1 MQFLLDIVKLLK
13 PKTHNTI
20 ALLIVVSGLS
30 LISTSL
36 IEKILSGF
44 LQKEFDI
51 RITGE
56 NDSVV
61 GLILISLALIYHFL
75 LQKHNE
81 DQAKDS
87 LSNAQTSELTSS
99 SYSLPPNPSL
109 LGRKKELESLNTYL
123 TSSSPVSLIEGFG
136 GVGKTSLAISSA
148 YNQQSANRYQR
159 IIWLSA
165 KGLDLTLFRLIDELI
180 SALDQPYIMKLENHK
195 RPLEILKIL
204 RSQTILIILDN
215 FESVNENE
223 KGNIFNF
230 LGTIPNPSKTLITSR
245 PPCSSEPFVRNID
258 INICHLHGL
267 TQHDSME
274 LLKNELLRIGSNY
287 TEQSLLLLHEELH
300 CITEGNPLAIILTVS
315 QLGFGYSLEESIRHL
330 RTAKGN
336 IFQLLFDSAWNALEE
351 DDKRLLIMG
360 SLFAASFRKDSLRL
374 VSEMEQQRFD
384 GSFDKLVKTS
394 LIKSNYGLTDR
405 LLRFELHPLTKVYA
419 ETKGRDI
426 QDFTHDANVRLAKYY
441 VRFAK
446 HNEVRFWEGR
456 EVYAPLDDERQ
467 NISALM
473 DWCWVHNQ
481 RGLFVAIA
489 IAMADYL
496 IVKGYWQQ
504 CLDYGEKA
512 ILAAQQLRKQK
523 EEAWILIHMQGYL
536 FANRA
541 EFTRSEE
548 VLQTAIDIL
557 CNIGDTRSL
566 SEARRNLGRVYRK
579 KKDFDKAKGE
589 YLKSRDIAVQA
600 DDKALVALV
609 LNEIGKLERDLG
621 KFQNAK
627 KLFEE
632 AIATIQHI
640 DNSIHA
646 GILCN
651 MAGVAIEL
659 NEIESARQ
667 HSRDSLKYFELIDNQ
682 EGIATS
688 KWRLAVIANL
698 TNEAECCRY
707 AKEAY
712 DIFYKLGM
720 KDECEYLEHIITAS
734 C

>member
-1 MQFLLDIVKLLK
+1 M
-13 PKTHNTI
+13 
-20 ALLIVVSGLS
+20 
-30 LISTSL
+30 
-36 IEKILSGF
+36 
-44 LQKEFDI
+44 
-51 RITGE
+51 
-56 NDSVV
+56 
-61 GLILISLALIYHFL
+61 
-75 LQKHNE
+75 
-81 DQAKDS
+81 
-87 LSNAQTSELTSS
+87 
-99 SYSLPPNPSL
+99 
-109 LGRKKELESLNTYL
+109 
-123 TSSSPVSLIEGFG
+123 
-136 GVGKTSLAISSA
+136 
-148 YNQQSANRYQR
+148 
-159 IIWLSA
+159 
-165 KGLDLTLFRLIDELI
+165 
-180 SALDQPYIMKLENHK
+180 
-195 RPLEILKIL
+195 
-204 RSQTILIILDN
+204 
-215 FESVNENE
+215 
-223 KGNIFNF
+223 
-230 LGTIPNPSKTLITSR
+230 
-245 PPCSSEPFVRNID
+245 
-258 INICHLHGL
+258 
-267 TQHDSME
+267 
-274 LLKNELLRIGSNY
+274 
-287 TEQSLLLLHEELH
+287 
-300 CITEGNPLAIILTVS
+300 
-315 QLGFGYSLEESIRHL
+315 
-330 RTAKGN
+330 
-336 IFQLLFDSAWNALEE
+336 
-351 DDKRLLIMG
+351 
-360 SLFAASFRKDSLRL
+360 
-374 VSEMEQQRFD
+374 
-384 GSFDKLVKTS
+384 
-394 LIKSNYGLTDR
+394 
-405 LLRFELHPLTKVYA
+405 
-419 ETKGRDI
+419 
-426 QDFTHDANVRLAKYY
+426 RLAKYY

-481 RGLFVAIA
+481 QGLFVALA

-504 CLDYGEKA
+504 CLDYGEKG

-536 FANRA
+536 FANRS

-557 CNIGDTRSL
+557 RNIGDTRSL

-579 KKDFDKAKGE
+579 KKDFDKAKRE

-609 LNEIGKLERDLG
+609 LNEIGKLERDWG

-627 KLFEE
+627 ELFEE

-659 NEIESARQ
+659 NEIESAKQ

-712 DIFYKLGM
+712 DIFYKL
-720 KDECEYLEHIITAS
+720 A
-734 C
+734 

>member
-13 PKTHNTI
+13 PKIHNTI

-30 LISTSL
+30 LISTPL
-36 IEKILSGF
+36 IEKILSAF

-99 SYSLPPNPSL
+99 GYSLPPNPSL

-165 KGLDLTLFRLIDELI
+165 KGIDLTLFRLIDELI

-195 RPLEILKIL
+195 RPLEVLKIL

-223 KGNIFNF
+223 KGDVFNF
-230 LGTIPNPSKTLITSR
+230 LCTVSSPSKTLITSR

-315 QLGFGYSLEESIRHL
+315 QLGFGYSLEESIKHL

-336 IFQLLFDSAWNALEE
+336 IFELLFDSAWNALEE
-351 DDKRLLIMG
+351 DDKRLLIIG

-481 RGLFVAIA
+481 QGLFVALA

-504 CLDYGEKA
+504 CLDYGEKG

-536 FANRA
+536 FANRS

-557 CNIGDTRSL
+557 RNIGDTRSL

-579 KKDFDKAKGE
+579 KKDFDKAKRE

-609 LNEIGKLERDLG
+609 LNEIGKLERDWG

-627 KLFEE
+627 ELFEE

-659 NEIESARQ
+659 NEIESAKQ

-720 KDECEYLEHIITAS
+720 KDECEHLEHIITAS